1 MKLCWLN
8 NQQDLPLYFKIIGL
22 PAKIQK
28 SKPSPEKKKIIRR
41 KKDLEKMKKSRSSPS
56 HLTNLQDSDEE
67 RENND
72 YHSLSI
78 QVIC

>member
-1 MKLCWLN
+1 M
-8 NQQDLPLYFKIIGL
+8 
-22 PAKIQK
+22 
-28 SKPSPEKKKIIRR
+28 RR

-78 QVIC
+78 QVTS

>member
-1 MKLCWLN
+1 M
-8 NQQDLPLYFKIIGL
+8 
-22 PAKIQK
+22 QK
-28 SKPSPEKKKIIRR
+28 SKPSPEKKKILRR

-56 HLTNLQDSDEE
+56 HLTNLPDSDDE

-78 QVIC
+78 QVLVI